1 MPAATAL
8 TIKQRRF
15 VKHYLETGNGT
26 EAAMVAYDVAD
37 RNTARSIGTENLRK
51 PAVQDAVAELLD
63 AGGLRDEK
71 LLAIHA
77 HYLGLCTSD
86 NPRLKAIGLKAL
98 DMAYRLKGAYAPER
112 HRIEAE
118 PRIPPE
124 ALEQLTRVLR
134 EVHEFEHPGSPSESG
149 RVSDARRC
157 FLTAHSDTASLVGHS
172 LVGKGSSP

>member
-8 TIKQRRF
+8 TVKQRRS

-51 PAVQDAVAELLD
+51 PAIQEAMADLLD
-63 AGGLRDEK
+63 AGGLSDEK

-118 PRIPPE
+118 HLPAE
-124 ALEQLTRVLR
+124 ALEQVALVLR
-134 EVHEFEHPGSPSESG
+134 ELHEFEDPGSPSELG
-149 RVSDARRC
+149 
-157 FLTAHSDTASLVGHS
+157 
-172 LVGKGSSP
+172 

>member
-1 MPAATAL
+1 MPIGNAL

-26 EAAMVAYDVAD
+26 EAAMSAYDVTD

-63 AGGLRDEK
+63 AGGLSDEK

-77 HYLGLCTSD
+77 HYLGLCASAD
-86 NPRLKAIGLKAL
+86 PRMKAIGLKAL

-112 HRIEAE
+112 HRIETA
-118 PRIPPE
+118 PHVPAE
-124 ALEQLTRVLR
+124 ALERVTRVLR
-134 EVHEFEHPGSPSESG
+134 EVQEFGDSNPSA
-149 RVSDARRC
+149 RVSA
-157 FLTAHSDTASLVGHS
+157 DTGLPSLPGPS
-172 LVGKGSSP
+172 LRGPSYGP